1 MTKACPE
8 RGALAGVWAIT
19 GLKKKQKARGESS
32 EPGLERRTA
41 WRERRT
47 AWGEKDGR
55 QKETAADLWTDS
67 DSDSE
72 TARRQ

>member
-8 RGALAGVWAIT
+8 RGALAGVWTIT

-32 EPGLERRTA
+32 EPGL
-41 WRERRT
+41 ERRT